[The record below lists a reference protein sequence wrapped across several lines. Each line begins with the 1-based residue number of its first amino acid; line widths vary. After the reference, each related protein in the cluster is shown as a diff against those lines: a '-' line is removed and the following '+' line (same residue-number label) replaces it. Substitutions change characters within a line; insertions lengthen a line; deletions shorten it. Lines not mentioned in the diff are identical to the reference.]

1 MGGWGILRHIIRIIV
16 GILRH
21 IIGIIVGILRHFIG
35 IIVGDEYHVD
45 NNLELAASQNRLMVF
60 LAALCT

>member
-1 MGGWGILRHIIRIIV
+1 MGGW

-21 IIGIIVGILRHFIG
+21 IIGIIVGILRHIIG
-35 IIVGDEYHVD
+35 IIVGDKYHVD